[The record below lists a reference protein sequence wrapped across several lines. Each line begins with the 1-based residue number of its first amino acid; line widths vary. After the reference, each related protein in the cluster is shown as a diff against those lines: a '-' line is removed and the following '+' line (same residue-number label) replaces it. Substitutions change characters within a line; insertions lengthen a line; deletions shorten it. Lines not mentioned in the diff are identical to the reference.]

1 MQKQQ
6 GAPVCLSLEFRFL
19 CASVSF
25 CVFSCIFL
33 STALSSSPAA
43 VNYVR
48 VWVCIYMVWNGKEWT
63 GIEIMKMSE
72 HEKANCHWE
81 GEKKQNI
88 GLKCERLQFAVHGFW
103 YIIGT
108 LAAVGVC
115 VCAHW
120 CACLWMAVLV
130 VCIAR
135 IFLSSTLFDDYKTRY
150 LPIPLDYGRFA
161 VSSEYPWSNNMKYY
175 TLDVIIWAT
184 VILLLRVWVILL
196 IESDYEYGKCQI
208 RFDCML
214 KMYLMLSNV
223 CSLIFSHKCQKSKN
237 SERDEMVVSLNC
249 FIHRLLFHL
258 SLTRSRTFWRG
269 SYWQIPNPT
278 SFWSQCTNWFA
289 YETFAT
295 VGIFK
300 VCFINISL
308 VAEKR
313 RPAWN

>member
-43 VNYVR
+43 VKYVR

-63 GIEIMKMSE
+63 GLEIMKMSE

-115 VCAHW
+115 VCV
-120 CACLWMAVLV
+120 CTLVCLLVDGGACCLY
-130 VCIAR
+130 R
-135 IFLSSTLFDDYKTRY
+135 
-150 LPIPLDYGRFA
+150 
-161 VSSEYPWSNNMKYY
+161 
-175 TLDVIIWAT
+175 
-184 VILLLRVWVILL
+184 
-196 IESDYEYGKCQI
+196 
-208 RFDCML
+208 
-214 KMYLMLSNV
+214 
-223 CSLIFSHKCQKSKN
+223 KN
-237 SERDEMVVSLNC
+237 FPFVD
-249 FIHRLLFHL
+249 
-258 SLTRSRTFWRG
+258 TFWRL
-269 SYWQIPNPT
+269 QNPIPSHPARLRKVCCFIRISLIKQHEILHAWRYYMGDCYSATPSMSNT
-278 SFWSQCTNWFA
+278 THWIWLWIWKMSDSFWLHA
-289 YETFAT
+289 
-295 VGIFK
+295 
-300 VCFINISL
+300 
-308 VAEKR
+308 
-313 RPAWN
+313 

>member
-1 MQKQQ
+1 MDWTRNYENVWTRK
-6 GAPVCLSLEFRFL
+6 GKLSLRGRKKIEY
-19 CASVSF
+19 CAKVREIAICCSWLLVHYWYSGGGWYVS
-25 CVFSCIFL
+25 
-33 STALSSSPAA
+33 
-43 VNYVR
+43 
-48 VWVCIYMVWNGKEWT
+48 
-63 GIEIMKMSE
+63 
-72 HEKANCHWE
+72 
-81 GEKKQNI
+81 
-88 GLKCERLQFAVHGFW
+88 
-103 YIIGT
+103 
-108 LAAVGVC
+108 
-115 VCAHW
+115 AHW

-237 SERDEMVVSLNC
+237 SECEWDEMVVSLN
-249 FIHRLLFHL
+249 
-258 SLTRSRTFWRG
+258 
-269 SYWQIPNPT
+269 
-278 SFWSQCTNWFA
+278 
-289 YETFAT
+289 
-295 VGIFK
+295 
-300 VCFINISL
+300 
-308 VAEKR
+308 
-313 RPAWN
+313 